1 MFHFFHFQKTR
12 ATIKIPV
19 YLKFF
24 ENPLWILDHNFL
36 SPENFVVRFSKKTKT
51 ILCVSKM
58 SHSHESKSPVINMYS
73 VSRQDM
79 KCLFIF
85 WYAMSFASPFR
96 PYVVAVE
103 TKRNLM
109 ANTNPHTH
117 THIKSLIFH
126 HSAFVIVFTKL
137 AACGENFP
145 EKKLLFFVSF
155 LWNVLLSFLLQEVCL
170 YHTQTH
176 NCCFSIFQQLLIIR
190 HTYEMPPC
198 YLVREELLDSFTGIR
213 NCEKI
218 SIYILGIF
226 ELTKREKSH
235 VFWEC

>member
-1 MFHFFHFQKTR
+1 MRFQNLPFTRIEIYRYQHVFRITSGYEMFIYILIRHVVCF
-12 ATIKIPV
+12 TIPAICCCSWDEK
-19 YLKFF
+19 
-24 ENPLWILDHNFL
+24 ESNGQ
-36 SPENFVVRFSKKTKT
+36 
-51 ILCVSKM
+51 
-58 SHSHESKSPVINMYS
+58 HEP
-73 VSRQDM
+73 
-79 KCLFIF
+79 
-85 WYAMSFASPFR
+85 
-96 PYVVAVE
+96 
-103 TKRNLM
+103 
-109 ANTNPHTH
+109 TH

-126 HSAFVIVFTKL
+126 HSAFVIVFTKF
-137 AACGENFP
+137 AACGENCP

-226 ELTKREKSH
+226 ELTKREKRH